1 MGLGRHN
8 GDTADGRSCT
18 DGNNGESALMHATE
32 LGDVDPAIL
41 CVTGAR
47 VAINSLPWPDP

>member
-18 DGNNGESALMHATE
+18 DGNNGGSALMHATE